1 MRDRG
6 AGRQVHGCIYPF
18 RSSISFE
25 RFLAIVTSRQIDG
38 NSDLMPANRPAKV
51 SVVGIFTC
59 GSCIDIIGSRLL
71 WSWNGGGKKGLS
83 LLLCAHTNTHQPG
96 FIINLWHI
104 RWTGTFSCAGVHKCP
119 PSADWE
125 RFADLGC
132 PAHWRKDPGTRAQ
145 SSPQRSGSETG
156 QQTA

>member
-6 AGRQVHGCIYPF
+6 AGGQVYGCIYPF

-51 SVVGIFTC
+51 SVVGILTC
-59 GSCIDIIGSRLL
+59 GSFTDIIGSRLL
-71 WSWNGGGKKGLS
+71 CSWNGGAKKGLS

-96 FIINLWHI
+96 FIINLRHI
-104 RWTGTFSCAGVHKCP
+104 RSTGTFSCAGVHKSP
-119 PSADWE
+119 L
-125 RFADLGC
+125 LG
-132 PAHWRKDPGTRAQ
+132 
-145 SSPQRSGSETG
+145 
-156 QQTA
+156 